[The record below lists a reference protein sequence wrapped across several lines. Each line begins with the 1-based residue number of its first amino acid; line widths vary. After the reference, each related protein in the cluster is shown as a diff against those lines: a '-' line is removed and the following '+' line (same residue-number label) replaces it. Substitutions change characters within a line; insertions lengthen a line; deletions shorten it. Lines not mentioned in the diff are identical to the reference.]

1 MGKKDYYEIL
11 GVSRDASQAE
21 IKKAYRRLAL
31 KYHPDRNKSKEA
43 EEKFKEISEA
53 YAVLSDP
60 EKRRLYD
67 MYGHA
72 GIDERYS
79 QEDIFRSA
87 RFEDIFADLGF
98 GGIDRIFDIFFGGGA
113 ARRAPARGA
122 DLRFD
127 MEITLEEA
135 AKGAEKVVSYRRLE
149 TCERCGGS
157 GAEPGSGR
165 VTCPACGG
173 RGSVGFT
180 QRTPFGT
187 YSTFTTCSRCGGEGS
202 IVSNPCRECRGAG
215 RVERVRRLSVKIPP
229 GVDSGARL
237 RLAGEGEAGER
248 GAPPGDLYIVIHVRE
263 HEIFKRVGNDLYIE
277 VPITFSQAAL
287 GAEIEVPTIDGDSA
301 TVKIPSG
308 TQTGETFRLRGRGM
322 PLLNGY
328 GRGDMVV
335 KVVVRTPTKLSK
347 EERELFE
354 RLAELEKAREKGIFQ
369 RIAEEVRGAFR

>member
-1 MGKKDYYEIL
+1 MKRDYYEVL
-11 GVSRDASQAE
+11 GVSRDASQEE

-67 MYGHA
+67 TYGHA

-87 RFEDIFADLGF
+87 RFDDIFSDLGF
-98 GGIDRIFDIFFGGGA
+98 GGIDRIFEMFFGGGGA
-113 ARRAPARGA
+113 QAPRRGA

-149 TCERCGGS
+149 TCGRCNGT

-165 VTCPACGG
+165 VTCPQCGG
-173 RGSVGFT
+173 SGRVGFT

-187 YSTFTTCSRCGGEGS
+187 YSQFTTCSRCRGEGR
-202 IVSNPCRECRGAG
+202 VVERPCRECGGAG
-215 RVERVRRLSVKIPP
+215 RVERVRRLSVRIPP

-248 GAPPGDLYIVIHVRE
+248 GAPPGDLYIVVHVRE
-263 HEIFKRVGNDLYIE
+263 HEVFKRAGSDLYVE

-287 GAEIEVPTIDGDSA
+287 GAELEVPTIDGDRE
-301 TVKIPSG
+301 KLRIPAG
-308 TQTGETFRLRGRGM
+308 TQTGEVFRIKGRGM
-322 PLLNGY
+322 PVLNGY
-328 GRGDMVV
+328 GRGDLLV
-335 KVVVRTPTKLSK
+335 KVVVRTPTKLSR

-354 RLAELEKAREKGIFQ
+354 RLAELEKEKRGVLR
-369 RIAEEVRGAFR
+369 RISRGMKKAFR

>member
-1 MGKKDYYEIL
+1 MKRDYYEVL
-11 GVSRDASQAE
+11 GVSRDASQEE

-67 MYGHA
+67 TYGHA

-87 RFEDIFADLGF
+87 RFDDIFSDLGF
-98 GGIDRIFDIFFGGGA
+98 GGIDRIFEMFFGGGA
-113 ARRAPARGA
+113 QAPRRGA

-149 TCERCGGS
+149 TCGRCNGT
-157 GAEPGSGR
+157 GAEPGSGLR
-165 VTCPACGG
+165 TCSTCGG
-173 RGSVGFT
+173 SGRVGFT

-187 YSTFTTCSRCGGEGS
+187 YSQFTTCSRCRGEGR
-202 IVSNPCRECRGAG
+202 VVERPCRECGGAG
-215 RVERVRRLSVKIPP
+215 RVERLRRLSVRIPP

-248 GAPPGDLYIVIHVRE
+248 GAPPGDLYIVVHVRE
-263 HEIFKRVGNDLYIE
+263 HEVFKRAGSDLYVE

-287 GAEIEVPTIDGDSA
+287 GAELEVPTIDGDRERLR
-301 TVKIPSG
+301 IPAG
-308 TQTGETFRLRGRGM
+308 TQTGEVFRIKGRGM
-322 PLLNGY
+322 PVLNGY
-328 GRGDMVV
+328 GRGDLLV
-335 KVVVRTPTKLSK
+335 KVVVRTPTKLSR

-354 RLAELEKAREKGIFQ
+354 RLAELEKEKKSVFQ
-369 RIAEEVRGAFR
+369 RIAEGVRSALR

>member
-1 MGKKDYYEIL
+1 
-11 GVSRDASQAE
+11 
-21 IKKAYRRLAL
+21 
-31 KYHPDRNKSKEA
+31 
-43 EEKFKEISEA
+43 
-53 YAVLSDP
+53 
-60 EKRRLYD
+60 

-98 GGIDRIFDIFFGGGA
+98 GGIDRIFDMFFGRGA
-113 ARRAPARGA
+113 ARGAPRRGA

-149 TCERCGGS
+149 TCSHCGGS

-165 VTCPACGG
+165 VTCPTCGG

-187 YSTFTTCSRCGGEGS
+187 YSQFTTCSRCGGEGS
-202 IVSNPCRECRGAG
+202 IIAKPCRECRGSG
-215 RVERVRRLSVKIPP
+215 RVERLRRLSVKIPP

-248 GAPPGDLYIVIHVRE
+248 GVPPGDLYIVVHVRE
-263 HEIFKRVGNDLYIE
+263 HELFKRAGSDLYIE
-277 VPITFSQAAL
+277 VPVTFSQAAL
-287 GAEIEVPTIDGDSA
+287 GAELEVPTIDGD
-301 TVKIPSG
+301 TERVKIPPG
-308 TQTGETFRLRGRGM
+308 TQTGEVFRLRGRGM
-322 PLLNGY
+322 PVLNGY
-328 GRGDMVV
+328 GRGDLLV
-335 KVVVRTPTKLSK
+335 KVVVRTPTKLTK

-354 RLAELEKAREKGIFQ
+354 RLAELEKSREKGLFQ
-369 RIAEEVRGAFR
+369 RIAEGVRGTFR

>member
-1 MGKKDYYEIL
+1 MAKRDYYEIL
-11 GVSRDASQAE
+11 GVPRNASQEE

-60 EKRRLYD
+60 EKRKLYD

-87 RFEDIFADLGF
+87 HAHFEDIFSDLGF
-98 GGIDRIFDIFFGGGA
+98 GGIDRIFDIFFGGG
-113 ARRAPARGA
+113 RRAPQRGA

-135 AKGAEKVVSYRRLE
+135 AKGTEKVVRYRRLE
-149 TCERCGGS
+149 TCGRCNGT
-157 GAEPGSGR
+157 GAEPGSGLI
-165 VTCPACGG
+165 TCPACGG
-173 RGSVGFT
+173 SGRVGFT

-187 YSTFTTCSRCGGEGS
+187 FSQFTTCSRCGGEGS
-202 IVSNPCRECRGAG
+202 VVARPCRECGGAG
-215 RVERVRRLSVKIPP
+215 RVERLRKLSVKIPP

-237 RLAGEGEAGER
+237 RLAGEGEAGEK
-248 GAPPGDLYIVIHVRE
+248 GAPPGDLYIVVHVRE
-263 HEIFKRVGNDLYIE
+263 HEIFKRAGNDLYVE

-287 GAEIEVPTIDGDSA
+287 GAEIEVPTIDGD
-301 TVKIPSG
+301 TEKVKIPAG
-308 TQTGETFRLRGRGM
+308 TQTGEVFRIRGRGM
-322 PLLNGY
+322 PVLNGY
-328 GRGDMVV
+328 GRGDLLVR
-335 KVVVRTPTKLSK
+335 VVVRTPTKLSR

-354 RLAELEKAREKGIFQ
+354 KLAELEKAKGRGIFQ

>member
-1 MGKKDYYEIL
+1 MAKRDYYEVL
-11 GVSRDASQAE
+11 GVPRNASQEE

-31 KYHPDRNKSKEA
+31 KYHPDRNKSREA

-98 GGIDRIFDIFFGGGA
+98 GGIDRLFDLFFGGA
-113 ARRAPARGA
+113 KHAPRRGA

-149 TCERCGGS
+149 TCERCNGT
-157 GAEPGSGR
+157 GAEPGSGLR
-165 VTCPACGG
+165 TCPACGG
-173 RGSVGFT
+173 AGRVGFT

-187 YSTFTTCSRCGGEGS
+187 YSQFTTCSQCGGSGS
-202 IVSNPCRECRGAG
+202 VIAKPCSTCGGSG
-215 RVERVRRLSVKIPP
+215 RVERLRRLSVKIPP

-248 GAPPGDLYIVIHVRE
+248 GAPPGDLYIVIHVKE
-263 HEIFKRVGNDLYIE
+263 HELFKRAGKDLYIE

-287 GAEIEVPTIDGDSA
+287 GAELEVPTIDGD
-301 TVKIPSG
+301 TGRVKIPPG
-308 TQTGETFRLRGRGM
+308 TQTGEVFRLRGRGM
-322 PLLNGY
+322 PVLNGY
-328 GRGDMVV
+328 GRGDLLV
-335 KVVVRTPTKLSK
+335 KVVVRTPTKLSR
-347 EERELFE
+347 EERRLFE
-354 RLAELEKAREKGIFQ
+354 RLAELEKRRGEGLLK
-369 RIAEEVRGAFR
+369 RISRGVRRAVG